1 MTDYLQL
8 LEEETAPAL
17 LEQAR
22 RLERALSGTTAEPWE
37 EGEASA
43 SPFFCRAGQRPAQ
56 RRGP

>member
-22 RLERALSGTTAEPWE
+22 RLERAMGGATGGPRVEGAAAAVSG
-37 EGEASA
+37 G
-43 SPFFCRAGQRPAQ
+43 RPAWISQ
-56 RRGP
+56 